1 MMLTF
6 GEERLEAALEEVQ
19 ELWQMHFQ
27 ETEGY
32 RHELGYNPDVEA
44 FLKYDRGGM
53 FRLYTI
59 RNEEH
64 RLMGQIGFVVYK
76 SRHTQT
82 TTAGEDFWYVR
93 KEARGKGA
101 ASRLLGF
108 ALGKLSAEGVQQVT
122 VSDKQPVNLEP
133 LLKKFGFAFVSKQ
146 YSKLLTGQQQGG

>member
-1 MMLTF
+1 MLTF

-19 ELWQMHFQ
+19 ELWQLHFQ

-32 RHELGYNPDVEA
+32 RHALGYSPDVEA
-44 FLKYDRGGM
+44 FLKFDRGGM

-64 RLMGQIGFVVYK
+64 RLMGQIGFIVHK

-82 TTAGEDFWYVR
+82 RTADEDFWYVR
-93 KEARGKGA
+93 EEARGKGA

-108 ALGKLSAEGVQQVT
+108 ALAKLRAEGVQQVVVT
-122 VSDKQPVNLEP
+122 DKLPRDLGP
-133 LLKKFGFAFVSKQ
+133 LVKKFGFEQVARQ
-146 YSKLLTGQQQGG
+146 YSLLLGV